1 VILAGPATRTTHS
14 AAPLER
20 SKLTVY
26 ANRKMKDELLDN
38 DNFSDDEFYPN
49 SRYTFIKSS

>member
-1 VILAGPATRTTHS
+1 MILAGPATRTTHS

-49 SRYTFIKSS
+49 SRYIFI